1 MKSTKDPSKVLR
13 LRAEMIRYSL
23 PDWCRQENRTMT
35 SALRVASH
43 LADDEDL
50 KGNPPQRYTPAI
62 QQAMKYHRLLRQ
74 AEEPDYP
81 ETARRRYLEQNERFE
96 KFMAEF
102 TRKATRSDDGRS
114 V

>member
-1 MKSTKDPSKVLR
+1 
-13 LRAEMIRYSL
+13 
-23 PDWCRQENRTMT
+23 MT

-50 KGNPPQRYTPAI
+50 KGQPQKKYPQAI
-62 QQAMKYHRLLRQ
+62 QEAMKYHRLLRQ

-81 ETARRRYLEQNERFE
+81 ETARRRYIEQNERFE
-96 KFMAEF
+96 KFMADF
-102 TRKATRSDDGRS
+102 KRKATKSDDDGRT